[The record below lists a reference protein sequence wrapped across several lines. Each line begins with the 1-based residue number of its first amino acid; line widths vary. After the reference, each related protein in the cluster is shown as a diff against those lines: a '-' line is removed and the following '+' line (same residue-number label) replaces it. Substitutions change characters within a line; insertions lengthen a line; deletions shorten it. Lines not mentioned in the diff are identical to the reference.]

1 MRTLSIVGGRRGAAP
16 IADGD
21 VTVLGKA
28 MGKTAPL
35 SVRLPETLNEQ
46 WQLTA
51 IDEGIRSADA
61 GDLADWLESAST
73 PEDPPAGNG
82 NDREPPGDQG
92 R

>member
-1 MRTLSIVGGRRGAAP
+1 
-16 IADGD
+16 
-21 VTVLGKA
+21 

-61 GDLADWLESAST
+61 GDLAAYDEVIAWVRSWNRADEL
-73 PEDPPAGNG
+73 PPPKCG
-82 NDREPPGDQG
+82 
-92 R
+92 